1 MGKEKS
7 SKKKKMAL
15 PSLGVYLKT
24 NKTLIFLSLSL
35 SLPHLQK
42 LT

>member
-1 MGKEKS
+1 
-7 SKKKKMAL
+7 
-15 PSLGVYLKT
+15 LGVYLKT

-42 LT
+42 LTWNEPQTQGQKP